1 VHDRDGVVSIVHVY
15 PGRKA
20 MNAIDTI
27 RMPMLGAACVATL
40 ALAARGASS
49 APLHDAEIVER
60 VLTFARGE
68 KQLADTV
75 KGILSSP
82 GPWGLALRLSVD
94 YGDLDRGFASAA
106 DRERAYDGAA
116 GRQVVGAELSGLSGD
131 AVDKAYVS
139 REVKS
144 HEAMLAEL
152 DRQLIPDAGEDLRRR
167 LFGVRSD
174 IAAHLLHARSIQQA
188 QWRSD
193 AAVHERQAISR
204 EIGN

>member
-1 VHDRDGVVSIVHVY
+1 MDKI
-15 PGRKA
+15 K
-20 MNAIDTI
+20 TI
-27 RMPMLGAACVATL
+27 RMPKLGAACVAFL
-40 ALAARGASS
+40 ALAPGRANS

-60 VLTFARGE
+60 VLMFARGE

-75 KGILSSP
+75 KGSLSSA
-82 GPWGLALRLSVD
+82 GPWNLAQRVSVD
-94 YGDLDRGFASAA
+94 YGDVDRGFASVA

-116 GRQVVGAELSGLSGD
+116 GRQVVGADLYGLAGDEL
-131 AVDKAYVS
+131 DKAYVS

-152 DRQLIPDAGEDLRRR
+152 DRQLIPDASEDLRRR
-167 LFGVRSD
+167 LIGIRSD

-188 QWRSD
+188 EWKSD
-193 AAVHERQAISR
+193 AAVQERQAISR